1 MKPGNSAAD
10 PEDYELQETHSSAQ
24 EPLLPRY
31 EVHPHNDDT
40 KSSPFTTR
48 RPNRSRS
55 SQFRR
60 AVGCVCLVLA
70 ITVPFTALLGCW
82 YGRTTLDKVRTWEQL
97 PPEWREWLN
106 QVAPKHGADHGSFPT
121 E

>member
-1 MKPGNSAAD
+1 MKPDNSAAEA
-10 PEDYELQETHSSAQ
+10 EDYELQVTQSSAN

-31 EVHPHNDDT
+31 EAHANDDV
-40 KSSPFTTR
+40 KSHQFGAR
-48 RPNRSRS
+48 RAGRS
-55 SQFRR
+55 SSGRFRR

-70 ITVPFTALLGCW
+70 VVVPLTALVGCW
-82 YGRTTLDKVRTWEQL
+82 YGRTTLDKVRTWDQL
-97 PPEWREWLN
+97 PPEWREWLD